1 MDELFTFFI
10 AVIMLGAGV
19 CAGYLFGKDNERSL
33 RIECEKELPRNV
45 SCKIIAV
52 PVDKN

>member
-1 MDELFTFFI
+1 M
-10 AVIMLGAGV
+10 
-19 CAGYLFGKDNERSL
+19 NERVKELLVQSGL
-33 RIECEKELPRNV
+33 LDYTKIVVPEHEKFAELSECEKELPRNV